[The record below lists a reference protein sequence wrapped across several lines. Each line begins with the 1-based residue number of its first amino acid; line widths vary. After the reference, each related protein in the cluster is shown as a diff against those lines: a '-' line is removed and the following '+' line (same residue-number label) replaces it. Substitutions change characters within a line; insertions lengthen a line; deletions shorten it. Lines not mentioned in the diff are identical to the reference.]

1 MNIDFAQNTFKV
13 KDITVK
19 VFVPGNPKAK
29 LMYYLSCI
37 SKVLNTNT
45 LNRYINYSQYYKI
58 PDSEIPDIV
67 DLAKIFNPGTMLK
80 YGIFI
85 MKDFIDHGNRF
96 LEITDETMGIH
107 ANQEFVIG
115 GIVVR
120 VLKVMLCNETWL
132 KDYYFDPIID
142 ISKPKRNYL
151 DQIVNTQTSFYQEKS
166 PSEFRSS
173 PVTMI
178 CPFCQV
184 RISTKT
190 ESSFNFLACVSCYF
204 FGLFFL
210 IFQAATGKNV
220 CCFDIDHKC
229 PECGK
234 TLGSYKSC

>member
-1 MNIDFAQNTFKV
+1 MNIDLAEKKVTV
-13 KDITVK
+13 KDITTEVI
-19 VFVPGNPKAK
+19 VPGNPKAK
-29 LMYYLSCI
+29 LMYYLECI
-37 SKVLNTNT
+37 SVVLNTDK
-45 LNRYINYSQYYKI
+45 LNRYTNYSQYYII
-58 PDSEIPDIV
+58 PDSEISTIV
-67 DLAKIFNPGTMLK
+67 ELAKIFNPEEMLK
-80 YGIFI
+80 LGIFI
-85 MKDFIDHGNRF
+85 LKDYIDLGNKF

-120 VLKVMLCNETWL
+120 VLKIMLCNETWL
-132 KDYYFDPIID
+132 KNYYFDPIID

-166 PSEFRSS
+166 PSKFRSS

>member
-45 LNRYINYSQYYKI
+45 LNRYTNYSQYYII
-58 PDSEIPDIV
+58 PDSEISDIV
-67 DLAKIFNPGTMLK
+67 ELAKIFNPGIMLK
-80 YGIFI
+80 LGIFI
-85 MKDFIDHGNRF
+85 MKDFPDHANRF

-120 VLKVMLCNETWL
+120 VLKIMLCT
-132 KDYYFDPIID
+132 KDWIQTYYYEPIVNIF
-142 ISKPKRNYL
+142 KPKIIYPL
-151 DQIVNTQTSFYQEKS
+151 
-166 PSEFRSS
+166 PSEFGSS
-173 PVTMI
+173 PVAVT
-178 CPFCQV
+178 CPYCLV
-184 RISTKT
+184 PITTKT
-190 ESSFNFLACVSCYF
+190 KSSFNFVACCCFLF
-204 FGLFFL
+204 FGFLFF
-210 IFQAATGKNV
+210 ICQAILRKNI
-220 CCFDIDHKC
+220 CCCDIIHKC
-229 PECGK
+229 PRCGR